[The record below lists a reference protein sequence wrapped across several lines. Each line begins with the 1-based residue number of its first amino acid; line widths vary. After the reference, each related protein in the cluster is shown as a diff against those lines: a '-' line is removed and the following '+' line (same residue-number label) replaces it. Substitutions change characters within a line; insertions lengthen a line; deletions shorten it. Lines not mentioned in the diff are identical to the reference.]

1 MLQLTLFWCF
11 LQKIN
16 IFYCLSLSPCKIL
29 FFKIFILVVR
39 RHLRIFSLL
48 MGHQLV
54 FRCRIS
60 NSPIFMILKL
70 LQCWL
75 FFNFRLNDDAIK
87 FGSPIY
93 ILIIIWSLLL
103 SYFLSSNVSERFV
116 FLIWFILFS
125 KKLRSCI
132 FLDAVQ
138 RSVIIY
144 ILFRCLSI
152 WN

>member
-1 MLQLTLFWCF
+1 MLQLILFWCF

-48 MGHQLV
+48 MGYQLV
-54 FRCRIS
+54 FRSRIC

-75 FFNFRLNDDAIK
+75 FFTFRLNDDAIK

-93 ILIIIWSLLL
+93 ILISIWSLLL
-103 SYFLSSNVSERFV
+103 SYFLSSNVSERLI
-116 FLIWFILFS
+116 FLIWFILFC
-125 KKLRSCI
+125 KKLRPCI
-132 FLDAVQ
+132 FPDAVQ

>member
-1 MLQLTLFWCF
+1 MLQLILFWCF

-48 MGHQLV
+48 MGYQLV
-54 FRCRIS
+54 FRSRIC
-60 NSPIFMILKL
+60 NSPIFIILKL
-70 LQCWL
+70 LQ
-75 FFNFRLNDDAIK
+75 FTFRLNDDAIK

-93 ILIIIWSLLL
+93 ILINIWSLLL
-103 SYFLSSNVSERFV
+103 SYFLSSNVSERLI
-116 FLIWFILFS
+116 FLIWFILFC
-125 KKLRSCI
+125 KKLRPCI
-132 FLDAVQ
+132 FPDAVQ